1 MAYNGWMDEIEEDEL
16 RENTFE
22 SQETVSNE
30 PEVKYNNPET
40 IKIIEAQKNL
50 AEQIEK
56 LKNYEETENVK
67 QAITKS
73 LNVISDL
80 EDVAD
85 ILEENPYMS
94 IEEASLKAKEPE
106 EEKQEMIDGGK
117 PKSLTLKNP
126 NVPET
131 TVPSV
136 VHDEENNH
144 TFDTGFFKA
153 FVYTAITCGALMG
166 AYMFML
172 F

>member
-106 EEKQEMIDGGK
+106 EEKQEMVDGGK
-117 PKSLTLKNP
+117 P
-126 NVPET
+126 
-131 TVPSV
+131 
-136 VHDEENNH
+136 NH
-144 TFDTGFFKA
+144 
-153 FVYTAITCGALMG
+153 
-166 AYMFML
+166 
-172 F
+172 